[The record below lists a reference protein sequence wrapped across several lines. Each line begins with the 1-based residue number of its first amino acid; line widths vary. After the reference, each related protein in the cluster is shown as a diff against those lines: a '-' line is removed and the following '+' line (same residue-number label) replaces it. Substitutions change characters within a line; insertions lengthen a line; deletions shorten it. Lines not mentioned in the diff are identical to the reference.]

1 MRRFLYVAGI
11 IFVITLAV
19 VMGTRMSPDALAVV
33 IGIICGVLASI
44 PTSAMLVWVMRQR
57 DKQVEMQIGHM
68 RPLNGQY
75 PPVVV
80 VNGQGTNGYTNPFPT
95 PALSA
100 GSPSPGGRSFKV
112 IGQENTETV
121 GDLLPTFWDEI
132 NQ

>member
-1 MRRFLYVAGI
+1 MKRFLYISGI
-11 IFVITLAV
+11 VFVITLAV
-19 VMGTRMSPDALAVV
+19 VMGTRMSADALAVV

-57 DKQVEMQIGHM
+57 DKQVEMQMGAM
-68 RPLNGQY
+68 RPFGGQY

-80 VNGQGTNGYTNPFPT
+80 VNGQGTNGYGSAYPT

-100 GSPSPGGRSFKV
+100 GSPPLGGRSFKV

-121 GDLLPTFWDEI
+121 GDLLPTFWDEV

>member
-1 MRRFLYVAGI
+1 MKRFLFVAGI
-11 IFVITLAV
+11 VFVVTLAV

-57 DKQVEMQIGHM
+57 DKQVEMQLGQ
-68 RPLNGQY
+68 RPFGGQY

-80 VNGQGTNGYTNPFPT
+80 VNGQGTNGYGSTFPT
-95 PALSA
+95 SALPASSA
-100 GSPSPGGRSFKV
+100 PLGGRNFKV

-121 GDLLPTFWDEI
+121 GDVLPTFWDEI
-132 NQ
+132 N